1 MARAKLSGSLL
12 GCRDAPPAT
21 TPTQDLGTM
30 RQDAGEKALG
40 GPVLVWSTGVTNEA
54 EPNTAEDASDAV
66 DRAAAAPQAAVLDPP
81 VVEVT
86 AGMASGD
93 AVTSLLGRPD
103 GRSRA
108 LRWSVSRAVA
118 VAISGLAVG
127 SVSALLFLQPS
138 DGKHSTETALSIAPL
153 TTTGKSTSGVVEP
166 ELQPP
171 LVAVT
176 VDPPRGAP
184 DLAGATAVFVPAGP
198 NKTLPDNPSA
208 DAPGSA
214 PVVASADSAVPGN
227 ASPAPEVSGGAPR
240 ANLPAG
246 AADSSTASTEP
257 PASAAFDS
265 TLLERGDSLFAIGD
279 FTAARLFYE
288 RAANTGDGQ
297 AALRLGAT
305 FDPAFLTRSRFIG
318 ARGNAAKAAY
328 WYQRADKLGVSE
340 AEILLKAVA
349 AEPAH

>member
-12 GCRDAPPAT
+12 GCRDAPPAK

-54 EPNTAEDASDAV
+54 EPNIAEDASDAV
-66 DRAAAAPQAAVLDPP
+66 NCAAAAPQAAVLDPP

-86 AGMASGD
+86 AGKASGN
-93 AVTSLLGRPD
+93 AVNGQLGRPD
-103 GRSRA
+103 GHFAA

-171 LVAVT
+171 LEAVT

-198 NKTLPDNPSA
+198 NKTLLDNPSA

-214 PVVASADSAVPGN
+214 PVVASADSAVSGN
-227 ASPAPEVSGGAPR
+227 ASPAPEVSGGASS

-246 AADSSTASTEP
+246 AASTEP
-257 PASAAFDS
+257 PASAAFNS
-265 TLLERGDSLFAIGD
+265 ALLERGDSLFAIGD
-279 FTAARLFYE
+279 YTAARLFYE

-305 FDPAFLTRSRFIG
+305 YDPAFLTRSRFIG

-328 WYQRADKLGVSE
+328 WYQRADKLGVPE